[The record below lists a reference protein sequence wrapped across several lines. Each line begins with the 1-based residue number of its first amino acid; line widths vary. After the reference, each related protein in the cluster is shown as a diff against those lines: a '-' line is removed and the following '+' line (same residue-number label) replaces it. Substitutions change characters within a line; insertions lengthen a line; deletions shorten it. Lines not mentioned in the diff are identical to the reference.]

1 MRRAFSLVFVSVM
14 FLGAAVAAMAQ
25 TNVTGSWTLTVET
38 QGGSG
43 SPTFE
48 FKQAGE
54 ELTGTYKGQFGE
66 SPLKGTVKGNE
77 IKFTIKIDAQG
88 QALEIQ
94 YEGTVDGSTM
104 KGKVKLGELGEG
116 TFTGKKN

>member
-1 MRRAFSLVFVSVM
+1 MKRVLGFVSI
-14 FLGAAVAAMAQ
+14 LGIIIGAAVASMAQ

-38 QGGSG
+38 QAGSG

-77 IKFTIKIDAQG
+77 IKFTIKISAQG
-88 QALEIQ
+88 QDLEIQ
-94 YEGTVDGSTM
+94 YDGTVDGSTM

-116 TFTGKKN
+116 TFSGKKN